1 MPSAAQSLWGFAGS
15 LTPCP
20 VPTAQPASASIVSE
34 AVHASSPAVF
44 LKTASEAL
52 VGIDALPVQAALPGF
67 RAVSAVQ
74 ASAGSGV
81 WLLTL
86 LKQMAVLQESR
97 VLKLLLVSAVL
108 ALTLLVVLSL
118 FEVVLW
124 VAEAGTEMLLD
135 LP

>member
-44 LKTASEAL
+44 LKTVSEAL

-67 RAVSAVQ
+67 RAVSPVQ
-74 ASAGSGV
+74 ASAGSGF
-81 WLLTL
+81 WLLL
-86 LKQMAVLQESR
+86 LEQMAVLQESR

-108 ALTLLVVLSL
+108 TLTWLVVLSL